1 MGKTSQFLVTED
13 PVHRHDCGLNQGE
26 PIDDDSSK
34 QKDTFK
40 SQEIPNIGHF
50 ESIKP

>member
-34 QKDTFK
+34 QKDTFIFLVLVGMNRK
-40 SQEIPNIGHF
+40 LAI
-50 ESIKP
+50 